1 MKCKVVILEQDQNY
15 QNRLLVAL
23 REKSADFLDVIP
35 CNEPSDILKCI
46 ELSSV
51 SCPASV
57 MS

>member
-46 ELSSV
+46 EQHH
-51 SCPASV
+51 PDYW
-57 MS
+57 